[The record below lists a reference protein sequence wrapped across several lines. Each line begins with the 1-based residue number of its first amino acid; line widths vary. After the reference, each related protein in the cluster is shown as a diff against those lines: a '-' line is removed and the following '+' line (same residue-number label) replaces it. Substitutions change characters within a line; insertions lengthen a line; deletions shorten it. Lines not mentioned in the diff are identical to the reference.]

1 MKRFALLLTIG
12 LAACQNHNPY
22 TTDSVPL
29 PPAPP
34 GAANHFD
41 RSAYPAVPRDYAAY
55 RSWGWQQRPAGS
67 AWASADL
74 VQDALNN
81 ALDQRGLRPVQG
93 NAAPDLKVRTDT
105 RLERRVRQ
113 VADSYDPYYDGYGGF
128 GGFGG
133 FGNRGYYGN
142 GVGVGARVPLTRTYQ
157 EEVVVVLIDFFD
169 GRSGEQVW
177 SGQAEMRSSGSQAER
192 AEALRKAV
200 SDALGEYPPA

>member
-1 MKRFALLLTIG
+1 MKRFALLLFTTA
-12 LAACQNHNPY
+12 LAACQSHNPY

-41 RSAYPAVPRDYAAY
+41 RSAYPTAPRDYAAY
-55 RSWGWQQRPAGS
+55 RSWAWQQRPAGS

-81 ALDQRGLRPVQG
+81 ALDQRGLRPAQG
-93 NAAPDLKVRTDT
+93 SAAADLKVRTDT

-113 VADSYDPYYDGYGGF
+113 VADSYDPYYGGD
-128 GGFGG
+128 

-142 GVGVGARVPLTRTYQ
+142 GVGVGARVPLTRTYE
-157 EEVVVVLIDFFD
+157 EEVVVVRIDFFD
-169 GRSGEQVW
+169 GRSGEQIW

-192 AEALRKAV
+192 ADALRKAV

>member
-1 MKRFALLLTIG
+1 MKRFALLLFIAA
-12 LAACQNHNPY
+12 LAACQSQNPY

-41 RSAYPAVPRDYAAY
+41 RSAYPAAPRDYAAY

-81 ALDQRGLRPVQG
+81 ALDQRGLRPAQG
-93 NAAPDLKVRTDT
+93 TAAPDLKVRTDT

-113 VADSYDPYYDGYGGF
+113 VADSYDPYYGGGYGS
-128 GGFGG
+128 

-142 GVGVGARVPLTRTYQ
+142 GAGVGARVPLTRTYE
-157 EEVVVVLIDFFD
+157 EEVVVVRIDFFD

>member
-1 MKRFALLLTIG
+1 MKRIALLLLTTA
-12 LAACQNHNPY
+12 LAACQSHNPY

-34 GAANHFD
+34 GAATHFD
-41 RSAYPAVPRDYAAY
+41 RSAYPAAPRDYAAY
-55 RSWGWQQRPAGS
+55 RSWAWQQRPAGS

-81 ALDQRGLRPVQG
+81 ALDQRGLRPAQG
-93 NAAPDLKVRTDT
+93 NAAADLKVRTDT

-113 VADSYDPYYDGYGGF
+113 VADSYDPYYGGGYGS
-128 GGFGG
+128 

-142 GVGVGARVPLTRTYQ
+142 GVGVGTRVPLTRTYE
-157 EEVVVVLIDFFD
+157 EEVVVVRIDFFD

-177 SGQAEMRSSGSQAER
+177 SGQAEMRSAGSQAER

>member
-1 MKRFALLLTIG
+1 MKRVALLLLTTA
-12 LAACQNHNPY
+12 LAACQSQNPY

-41 RSAYPAVPRDYAAY
+41 RSAYPAAPRDYAAY
-55 RSWGWQQRPAGS
+55 RSWAWQQRPAGS

-81 ALDQRGLRPVQG
+81 ALDQRGLRPAQG
-93 NAAPDLKVRTDT
+93 SATADIKVRTDT

-113 VADSYDPYYDGYGGF
+113 VADSYDPYYGGGYGSY
-128 GGFGG
+128 
-133 FGNRGYYGN
+133 GNRGYYGN
-142 GVGVGARVPLTRTYQ
+142 GVGVGTRVPLTRNYE
-157 EEVVVVLIDFFD
+157 EEVVVVRIDFYD

>member
-1 MKRFALLLTIG
+1 MKRIALLLFTTA
-12 LAACQNHNPY
+12 LAACQSQNPY

-41 RSAYPAVPRDYAAY
+41 RSAYPAAPRDYTAY

-81 ALDQRGLRPVQG
+81 ALDQRGLRPAQG

-113 VADSYDPYYDGYGGF
+113 VADSYDPYYGGD
-128 GGFGG
+128 

-142 GVGVGARVPLTRTYQ
+142 GVGVGARVPLTRTYE
-157 EEVVVVLIDFFD
+157 EEVVVVRIDFFD

>member
-1 MKRFALLLTIG
+1 MKRIALLLFTTA
-12 LAACQNHNPY
+12 LAACQSHNPY
-22 TTDSVPL
+22 TTESVPL

-41 RSAYPAVPRDYAAY
+41 RSAYPAAPRDYAAY
-55 RSWGWQQRPAGS
+55 RSWAWQQRPAGS

-81 ALDQRGLRPVQG
+81 ALDRRGLRPAQG
-93 NAAPDLKVRTDT
+93 SAAADLKVRTDT

-113 VADSYDPYYDGYGGF
+113 VADSYDPYYGGD
-128 GGFGG
+128 

-142 GVGVGARVPLTRTYQ
+142 GVGVGARVPLTRTYE
-157 EEVVVVLIDFFD
+157 EEVVVVRIDFFD

-192 AEALRKAV
+192 ADALRKAV

>member
-1 MKRFALLLTIG
+1 MKRIALLLFTTA
-12 LAACQNHNPY
+12 LAACQSHNPY
-22 TTDSVPL
+22 TSDSVPL

-41 RSAYPAVPRDYAAY
+41 RSAYPAAPRDYAAY
-55 RSWGWQQRPAGS
+55 RSWAWQQRPAGS

-81 ALDQRGLRPVQG
+81 ALDQRGLRPAQG
-93 NAAPDLKVRTDT
+93 TAAADLKVRTDT

-113 VADSYDPYYDGYGGF
+113 VADSYDPYYGGGYGS
-128 GGFGG
+128 

-142 GVGVGARVPLTRTYQ
+142 GVGVGARVPLTRSYE
-157 EEVVVVLIDFFD
+157 EEVVVVRIDFFD

>member
-1 MKRFALLLTIG
+1 MKRFALLLLTIG
-12 LAACQNHNPY
+12 LAACQSHNPY

-41 RSAYPAVPRDYAAY
+41 RSAYPAAPRDYAAY
-55 RSWGWQQRPAGS
+55 RSWAWQQRPAGS
-67 AWASADL
+67 AWATADL

-81 ALDQRGLRPVQG
+81 ALDQRGLRPAQG
-93 NAAPDLKVRTDT
+93 NAAADIKVRTDT

-113 VADSYDPYYDGYGGF
+113 VADSYDPYYGGGYGS
-128 GGFGG
+128 
-133 FGNRGYYGN
+133 FGNRGYGN
-142 GVGVGARVPLTRTYQ
+142 GIGVGTRVPLTRSYE
-157 EEVVVVLIDFFD
+157 EEVVVVRIDFFD

-177 SGQAEMRSSGSQAER
+177 SGQAEMRSTGSQAER